1 MSDPEQP
8 GSKLRRLLQVLQS
21 HKSPGERVLHDI
33 LAVDHRSQE
42 TRAIAV
48 QLGPQ
53 LAGLRAEPRPA
64 VAVRR
69 GLSRPQAP
77 APSSIVTPPA
87 PDSPKAKPPPSAR
100 PPRTATPLCRL
111 SPAFRPSAA
120 GRTSPRNR
128 WAALSSVPSAEI
140 VATPNRARAASSA
153 GPPRATTVTFAPCAP
168 RASPSP
174 RPRPRLPPVT
184 TTFLS

>member
-53 LAGLRAEPRPA
+53 LAGLREEPRPA
-64 VAVRR
+64 VAGRR
-69 GLSRPQAP
+69 GLSRPQAA
-77 APSSIVTPPA
+77 APSSIVTT
-87 PDSPKAKPPPSAR
+87 PPPHSPQANPSPCVGSA
-100 PPRTATPLCRL
+100 RTATPF
-111 SPAFRPSAA
+111 SPKTLR
-120 GRTSPRNR
+120 G
-128 WAALSSVPSAEI
+128 I
-140 VATPNRARAASSA
+140 C
-153 GPPRATTVTFAPCAP
+153 PPKRSTT
-168 RASPSP
+168 
-174 RPRPRLPPVT
+174 
-184 TTFLS
+184 